1 MCDRENKLVCEA
13 HRRALKCFLNA
24 LEIPKKPSGI
34 GQFVIRPREFGPSLT
49 HYFHFG
55 LCSTRLR
62 RSVGHPCNLWITIPP
77 PPQLASSSPRRSAQP
92 PSPHPDQSLQLRI
105 SEQLPA
111 SFLSSFS
118 SQTYAHVCVCV
129 CVCVCFL
136 ASKHLYTV

>member
-77 PPQLASSSPRRSAQP
+77 PPQLAARRLAAA
-92 PSPHPDQSLQLRI
+92 PSHRRHTRTKVCNLEYRNNCQRRFFPLFQARHMH
-105 SEQLPA
+105 
-111 SFLSSFS
+111 
-118 SQTYAHVCVCV
+118 TCVCV
-129 CVCVCFL
+129 CVCACAL
-136 ASKHLYTV
+136 